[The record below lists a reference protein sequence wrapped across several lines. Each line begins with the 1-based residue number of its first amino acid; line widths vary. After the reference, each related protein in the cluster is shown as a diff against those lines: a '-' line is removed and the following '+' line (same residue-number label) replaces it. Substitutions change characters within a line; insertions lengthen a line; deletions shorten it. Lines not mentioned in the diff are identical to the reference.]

1 MAGAQVRSDALA
13 ALRRSGDIG
22 DRHLAAAERWCVDW
36 TMGVEGARRPLRPT
50 SGQAG
55 DRDIGMLS
63 RIKASARCEKVRLA
77 LGASAEL
84 RLRMTIIDE
93 LSFCEIGRRLM
104 PGDINGRKKI
114 AAQLRC
120 CLKGSLSTIN
130 RATGT
135 RPSNRDPF
143 DTAKSRF
150 VDIERSQRHYQNTL
164 TERVQAEP
172 SLRSGGRSMD

>member
-1 MAGAQVRSDALA
+1 MEKPGLTPSRARGNENHMGARFVAGAQVRSDALA

-36 TMGVEGARRPLRPT
+36 TMGVEGARHPLRPT

-114 AAQLRC
+114 AAQ
-120 CLKGSLSTIN
+120 
-130 RATGT
+130 
-135 RPSNRDPF
+135 
-143 DTAKSRF
+143 TALLL
-150 VDIERSQRHYQNTL
+150 EMLAEHYQSSDRHTSQQQ
-164 TERVQAEP
+164 RSVQY
-172 SLRSGGRSMD
+172 GKVTFC